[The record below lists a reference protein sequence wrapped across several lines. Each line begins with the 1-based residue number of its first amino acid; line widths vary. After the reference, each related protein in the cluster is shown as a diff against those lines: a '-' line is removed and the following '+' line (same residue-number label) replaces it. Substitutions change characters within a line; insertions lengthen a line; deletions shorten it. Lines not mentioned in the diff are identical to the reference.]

1 VLNLIGLGLGPLVVG
16 IISDKLAPALGN
28 ESLRWAMS
36 IIIVVGAVSAIFFFI
51 SAKKL
56 AIDLQLKSK

>member
-1 VLNLIGLGLGPLVVG
+1 
-16 IISDKLAPALGN
+16 
-28 ESLRWAMS
+28 MS